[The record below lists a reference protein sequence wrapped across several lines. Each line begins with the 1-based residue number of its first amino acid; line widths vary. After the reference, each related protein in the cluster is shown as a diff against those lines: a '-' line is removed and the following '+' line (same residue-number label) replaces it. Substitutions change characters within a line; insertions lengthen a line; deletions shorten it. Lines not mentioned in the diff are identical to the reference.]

1 MYGGAAVDFAYQNP
15 IGLTLTENFFARPT
29 LGRFISRAMGLYQD
43 SAYSTKAIPTFIE
56 NYQIPMQE
64 FEEKK
69 YSSFND
75 FFIRKFKPGLRPF
88 SSDPGVFS
96 AGAEARYLA
105 LENMTLD
112 CHFPVKGIRINLEAL
127 LGSADTATS
136 FVGGTC
142 LIARLC
148 PVDYHRYHF
157 GTNCSMSKLGTSFK
171 KIHGDYH
178 SVNPVALK
186 ARPDLLIRNERHL
199 TLLESELFGTHAM
212 IEVGALGVGK
222 IIQSAFDSS
231 DIILTQ
237 ENTKKTLKFDKGQ
250 EKGYFLFGGSTV
262 IWLFQAGSI
271 RLSDDLIKNS
281 AAGLETW
288 VPLGDKI
295 GSTPLG

>member
-127 LGSADTATS
+127 LGSVDAATS
-136 FVGGTC
+136 FIGGTC

-157 GTNCSMSKLGTSFK
+157 GADCTLTQFTKM
-171 KIHGDYH
+171 HGDYH

-186 ARPDLLIRNERHL
+186 ARPDLLFRNERQFS
-199 TLLESELFGTHAM
+199 LLQSEIFGNHAM

-231 DIILTQ
+231 DAILTP
-237 ENTKKTLKFDKGQ
+237 ENIKNPLKFDKGQ

-262 IWLFQAGSI
+262 IWLFQAGRI

-281 AAGLETW
+281 AAGIETW
-288 VPLGDKI
+288 VPLG
-295 GSTPLG
+295 GTLGEKT